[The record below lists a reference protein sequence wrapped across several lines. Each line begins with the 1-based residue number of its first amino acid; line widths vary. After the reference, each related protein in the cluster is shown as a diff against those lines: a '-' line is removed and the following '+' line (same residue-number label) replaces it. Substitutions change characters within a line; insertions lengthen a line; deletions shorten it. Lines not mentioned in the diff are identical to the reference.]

1 VHVAEYALAI
11 QREIEQALT
20 QLREESCDRLAEM
33 IMRARRIFLAGFG
46 RSGLVIR
53 TFAMRLMQMG
63 FTVHVV
69 GETTTPA
76 TKRGDILVIG
86 SGSGETQSLAAMAR
100 KAKALEVEIALVSR
114 QPRSSIGKTT
124 DLNIQIQ
131 AAALNSSPTLKPASV
146 QPRGSL
152 FEQTMFILFESVVL
166 RIAELKGLDSEQML
180 SKHANLE

>member
-11 QREIEQALT
+11 QREIEQALI
-20 QLREESCDRLAEM
+20 QLDEESCDRLTDM

-63 FTVHVV
+63 FTAHVV

-76 TKRGDILVIG
+76 IERGDILVIG
-86 SGSGETQSLAAMAR
+86 SGSGKTQSLAAMAR
-100 KAKALEVEIALVSR
+100 KAKALKVEIALVTT
-114 QPRSSIGKTT
+114 QPRSSIGKTA
-124 DLNIQIQ
+124 DLKVQIRAVALKSS
-131 AAALNSSPTLKPASV
+131 AAFKPASV
-146 QPRGSL
+146 QSRGSL
-152 FEQTMFILFESVVL
+152 FEQTMFILFESIVL
-166 RIAELKGLDSEQML
+166 RIAELKGLDTEQML